1 MSFEDYFTII
11 YLIGLVIII
20 FSWIVRFFH
29 ILFNNNIR
37 IIKIYQIISIFILP
51 ILPVIYYGFLLMVKL
66 IKWES
71 KGSIKRLSLFYNV
84 NKKFI
89 KFLFTRSN

>member
-1 MSFEDYFTII
+1 MSFEDYFTSIQ
-11 YLIGLVIII
+11 LIGLVIII
-20 FSWIVRFFH
+20 FSWIARFFH

-51 ILPVIYYGFLLMVKL
+51 ILPVIYYAVLLIVKL

-71 KGSIKRLSLFYNV
+71 KGSVKRLRLFYNV